1 MRLGYKFYIIEIM
14 GFIIG
19 FTIFITLLI
28 VVTVISNKRY
38 VDLLLDENSIK
49 KLNKYNYKS
58 FEIKRKR
65 RPSSRYGSSFF
76 YPSKECSL
84 EAEIPVP
91 WSIIPPED
99 IIEVY
104 GIENNNKYLIYK
116 IDWSKENV
124 KTMKNIVD
132 ELNKNIPLT
141 LPDNSI
147 H

>member
-1 MRLGYKFYIIEIM
+1 MGCIRGFTRFMALIIVSI
-14 GFIIG
+14 FII
-19 FTIFITLLI
+19 I
-28 VVTVISNKRY
+28 ISSKRH
-38 VDLLLDENSIK
+38 VDLLDENSIK
-49 KLNKYNYKS
+49 KLKEYNYKS

-84 EAEIPVP
+84 EAEIPIP

-124 KTMKNIVD
+124 KKMIGIVD
-132 ELNKNIPLT
+132 ELNKNLPLT

-147 H
+147 HRKS